1 MGCGQCD
8 QMSKL
13 CFQYFAFYKIEN
25 MPNITKMYQ
34 NRINVLLNTNTPSVV
49 GYTNNFEKSQTL
61 PNFLEPLSLAKI
73 TFNPGGFSPPLF

>member
-34 NRINVLLNTNTPSVV
+34 NRINVLLNTNTPS
-49 GYTNNFEKSQTL
+49 NNFERL
-61 PNFLEPLSLAKI
+61 LFCPNVAKI
-73 TFNPGGFSPPLF
+73 RCF

>member
-34 NRINVLLNTNTPSVV
+34 NRINVLLNTNTPSE
-49 GYTNNFEKSQTL
+49 NFETSPFLVTL
-61 PNFLEPLSLAKI
+61 VVAFFSLAHVMAV
-73 TFNPGGFSPPLF
+73 SDEQL